1 VVLQNGRANNPKMTE
16 EGDVRK
22 AFFEP
27 LMLLSTRRFGTF
39 WFASFLSNI
48 GTWAQQVAQPW
59 LLLSLG
65 ASPFLLGL
73 DIFALGAPVW
83 FLTLVGGIL
92 ADRADR
98 RRVIAIFQSIQMLC
112 PTLLV
117 VLLLSGTVNPW
128 TVITLSLV
136 IGITDALSMPS
147 FQTIVST
154 IVEPNQIAA
163 ALALNSTQFNLSR
176 ILGPAIA
183 GVLLVSVGAVGCFAI
198 SAASYLPFIFVALWI
213 LPRKNIRS
221 NAHDIFD
228 RRHPFSGVLEV
239 IRIPKLRGGLMT
251 VLASSALCGPLITF
265 CPVLIKS
272 SFQGNAMQFSIA
284 ISSFGVGALV
294 GAIMLLFVDANR
306 DRRMIGSLFAVA
318 FGTTLALVAID
329 PWRSALPILMALAG
343 LSMSITN
350 ISINTLLQTQFST
363 QLRGQAVSLFML
375 AMRGGLSL
383 GSLLTGVSVSL
394 LGVHQALLIN
404 GILAV
409 AVQGVIGWGWFK
421 NNGWHRKTGGEN
433 PDSLDIHPV
442 EPR

>member
-1 VVLQNGRANNPKMTE
+1 MFDIQKTGTGFGSTFGE
-16 EGDVRK
+16 SIS
-22 AFFEP
+22 
-27 LMLLSTRRFGTF
+27 LLKTRRFGTF

-73 DIFALGAPVW
+73 DVFALGAPIW
-83 FLTLVGGIL
+83 FLTLAGGIL

-98 RRVIAIFQSIQMLC
+98 RRVIATFQSIQMLC

-117 VLLLSGTVNPW
+117 VLLLTGAVSPW
-128 TVITLSLV
+128 MVITLSLV

-154 IVEPNQIAA
+154 IVKHDQIAA
-163 ALALNSTQFNLSR
+163 GLALNSTQFNLSR

-198 SAASYLPFIFVALWI
+198 SAVSYLPFIFVALWI
-213 LPRKNIRS
+213 LPRQNIRT
-221 NAHDIFD
+221 NARDVFD
-228 RRHPFSGVLEV
+228 RRHPFAGLLEV
-239 IRIPKLRGGLMT
+239 IRMPNLRGGLMT
-251 VLASSALCGPLITF
+251 VFASSILCGPLITF
-265 CPVLIKS
+265 CPVLVKNML
-272 SFQGNAMQFSIA
+272 QGNAMQFSIA

-294 GAIMLLFVDANR
+294 GAIVLLLIDTHS
-306 DRRMIGSLFAVA
+306 DRRMIGSVFAVS
-318 FGTTLALVAID
+318 FGITLAFVAIN
-329 PWRSALPILMALAG
+329 PWFWALPILMALAG

-350 ISINTLLQTQFST
+350 ISVNTLLQTQSPA

-375 AMRGGLSL
+375 AMRGGISL
-383 GSLLTGVSVSL
+383 GGLLTGVTVSL
-394 LGVHQALLIN
+394 LGVDHALLIN

-409 AVQGVIGWGWFK
+409 AVQLFIAWSWL
-421 NNGWHRKTGGEN
+421 NNNVLNHN
-433 PDSLDIHPV
+433 N
-442 EPR
+442 

>member
-1 VVLQNGRANNPKMTE
+1 MSK
-16 EGDVRK
+16 EGDVK
-22 AFFEP
+22 EAFFAP
-27 LMLLSTRRFGTF
+27 LILLRTRSFGTF

-73 DIFALGAPVW
+73 DSFALGAPVW
-83 FLTLVGGIL
+83 LLTLAGGIL

-117 VLLLSGTVNPW
+117 VLLLTGTVNPW
-128 TVITLSLV
+128 IVIMLSLV
-136 IGITDALSMPS
+136 IGVTDALSMPS

-154 IVEPNQIAA
+154 IVKHDQIAA
-163 ALALNSTQFNLSR
+163 ALALNSTQLNLSR
-176 ILGPAIA
+176 IVGPAIA
-183 GVLLVSVGAVGCFAI
+183 GVLLVSVGAVGCFAV
-198 SAASYLPFIFVALWI
+198 SAVSYLPFIFVALWI
-213 LPRKNIRS
+213 LPRQNIKS
-221 NAHDIFD
+221 NAHDVFD
-228 RRHPFSGVLEV
+228 RRHPFAGVLEV
-239 IRIPKLRGGLMT
+239 IRIPNLRGGIMT
-251 VLASSALCGPLITF
+251 VLASSVLCGPLITF
-265 CPVLIKS
+265 IPVLVKN

-284 ISSFGVGALV
+284 ISSFGIGALV
-294 GAIMLLFVDANR
+294 GAVALLFVGANR

-318 FGTTLALVAID
+318 FGTTLALVAIN
-329 PWRSALPILMALAG
+329 PWVWALPILMALAG

-350 ISINTLLQTQFST
+350 ISINTLLQTQSSP

-375 AMRGGLSL
+375 AMRGGISI

-394 LGVHQALLIN
+394 LGVHQALLID

-409 AVQGVIGWGWFK
+409 VVQVLIGWSWLK
-421 NNGWHRKTGGEN
+421 NNGWNRKIGGDN
-433 PDSLDIHPV
+433 PDS
-442 EPR
+442 

>member
-1 VVLQNGRANNPKMTE
+1 LR
-16 EGDVRK
+16 
-22 AFFEP
+22 
-27 LMLLSTRRFGTF
+27 TRRFGTF
-39 WFASFLSNI
+39 WFASFPSNI

-83 FLTLVGGIL
+83 LLTLAGGIL

-117 VLLLSGTVNPW
+117 VLLLTGAVNPW
-128 TVITLSLV
+128 MVITLSLV

-154 IVEPNQIAA
+154 IVRPDQLAA

-183 GVLLVSVGAVGCFAI
+183 GVLLVSVGAVGCFAV

-213 LPRKNIRS
+213 LPRQNIRS
-221 NAHDIFD
+221 NTSEVFD
-228 RRHPFSGVLEV
+228 RHHPFAGFLEV
-239 IRIPKLRGGLMT
+239 ISIPSLRGGLMT
-251 VLASSALCGPLITF
+251 VLASSPLCGPLITF
-265 CPVLIKS
+265 CPVLVKS
-272 SFQGNAMQFSIA
+272 AFQGNAMQFSIA
-284 ISSFGVGALV
+284 ISAFGGGALV
-294 GAIMLLFVDANR
+294 GAIALLFVDANR

-318 FGTTLALVAID
+318 FGTTLALVAIN
-329 PWRSALPILMALAG
+329 PWLWALPILMALAG
-343 LSMSITN
+343 LAMSITN
-350 ISINTLLQTQFST
+350 ISVNTLIQTQSSP

-375 AMRGGLSL
+375 AMRGGISL
-383 GSLLTGVSVSL
+383 GSLLTGILIGL
-394 LGVHQALLIN
+394 LDVHQALLID

-409 AVQGVIGWGWFK
+409 MIQVFIGWRWFK
-421 NNGWHRKTGGEN
+421 NNGWNHKIRGVN
-433 PDSLDIHPV
+433 PDSFNNL
-442 EPR
+442 